1 MRKQS
6 GAKRDKRTNGFFRPF
21 TGTSPL
27 RPRKRR
33 GQKRMERRAPREN
46 ARSRKTLASM
56 GKIDRPAHE
65 TGPEKIIGECDEA
78 RLSRQGVA
86 RF

>member
-1 MRKQS
+1 
-6 GAKRDKRTNGFFRPF
+6 
-21 TGTSPL
+21 
-27 RPRKRR
+27 
-33 GQKRMERRAPREN
+33 MERRAPREN